1 MTNVLESIA
10 ARKRVEVAAMT
21 RLEPS
26 TLPRASSSFEAAI
39 AAPGLSL
46 IAEVKQRSP
55 SQPLRPEG
63 ACAFDP
69 SRLAAVY
76 DASARAISVLTDGP
90 GFGGDPAH
98 LRAAAAA
105 SRRPILC
112 KDFVV
117 DPERQIPFA
126 RAHGADAILLMAQL
140 LSSAEI
146 ERALALA
153 RELGMSCLV
162 ETHDDEQLDRVL
174 AETSAP
180 IVGVNA
186 RDLRTLAIDLDRPR
200 RMAARARAAGR
211 LIVAE
216 SGLCDRADVRALEG
230 EVDAIL
236 VGSALSMSPDPHAA
250 LERLG
255 FSPRVRVP
263 AIKLCGLRTASQ
275 VAQADALG
283 ADAVGLNFVAGARRE
298 VAELEAARLG
308 ALPLRAQ
315 RVGVFTVRDAPRI
328 PRAAELARLDVVQLH
343 SQSGRPFDHA
353 AVAPI
358 AEDARRRGLALWLA
372 LEVSDARSVRDG
384 LALAEALG
392 ARVVLDGARS
402 GSGRAIDPTLL
413 RGLVLPHDVVLAG
426 GLTPA
431 NVRKAIASFEPAM
444 VDVATGIE
452 EDGAPTRAAMAR
464 FLEAVR
470 EGRATSREEGRA

>member
-1 MTNVLESIA
+1 VTDVLARIA
-10 ARKRVEVAAMT
+10 ARKREEVLALP
-21 RLEPS
+21 RLDPS
-26 TLPRASSSFEAAI
+26 TLPRASRSFEAAI

-46 IAEVKQRSP
+46 IAEIKQRSP
-55 SQPLRPEG
+55 SQPHRPEG

-69 SRLAAVY
+69 SRLASVY

-90 GFGGDPAH
+90 GFGGDPTH
-98 LRAAAAA
+98 LRDAAAA

-146 ERALALA
+146 ERALGLSRA
-153 RELGMSCLV
+153 LGMSCLV

-200 RMAARARAAGR
+200 RMASRARATGR
-211 LIVAE
+211 LVVAE
-216 SGLCDRADVRALEG
+216 SGLARREDLRAIEG

-236 VGSALSMSPDPHAA
+236 VGTALSMSPDPRAA
-250 LERLG
+250 LAELG
-255 FSPRVRVP
+255 FSPRARVP
-263 AIKLCGLRTASQ
+263 AIKLCGLRTASH

-283 ADAVGLNFVAGARRE
+283 ADAIGLNFVAGARRE
-298 VAELEAARLG
+298 LPELEAARLG
-308 ALPLRAQ
+308 ALPLRAR
-315 RVGVFTVRDAPRI
+315 RVGVFTLEDAARI

-343 SQSGRPFDHA
+343 GRSGRPFDHG

-358 AEDARRRGLALWLA
+358 AETARRSGLALWLA
-372 LEVSDARSVRDG
+372 LEVSDARSVREG
-384 LALAEALG
+384 LAIAESLG

-402 GSGRAIDPTLL
+402 GSGRTLDPTHL
-413 RGLVLPHDVVLAG
+413 RGLLLPHDVVLAG
-426 GLTPA
+426 GLTPT
-431 NVRKAIASFEPAM
+431 NVRAAAAIFEPAM

-452 EDGAPTRAAMAR
+452 EHGAPTRAAMAR

-470 EGRATSREEGRA
+470 EGRTSPLDEGRA